1 MIGNLLVDLIV
12 RGVENLPEWGREVS
26 GTNHSSGSA
35 GQAGYLARGLA
46 ALGMAAGVVGNV
58 GRDDAGSQIL
68 RDLSGAGVSIEG
80 VEVSP
85 TGATALS
92 IAIVR
97 PDGERAF
104 LSDFASLSEL
114 DEALVM
120 RHWDVVRRATYV
132 CLVGLF
138 NLPALD
144 LPAAKRILAA
154 AQAEGRTTVL
164 DTGWDPQGW
173 QPATVEGVRAL
184 LEDVDIFLPNA
195 DEACALT
202 GEADP
207 MAAAQR
213 LEQWGCR
220 LVVVKMGGEGSLAR
234 RAGQVW
240 QSPALSTAVHDTVG
254 AGDLFNA
261 GFISGVAGGRD
272 TPAAMAF
279 ANAAASIYVSRSQD
293 RFPSPTEVQG
303 ALGEK

>member
-12 RGVENLPEWGREVS
+12 RGVEDLPAWGREVS
-26 GTNHSSGSA
+26 GTNHRSSSA
-35 GQAGYLARGLA
+35 GQAGNLARGLV

-58 GRDDAGSQIL
+58 GRDEAGSQIL
-68 RDLSGAGVSIEG
+68 RDLSGAGVSIES

-104 LSDFASLSEL
+104 LSDFASLAEI

-120 RHWDVVRRATYV
+120 RHWDAVCRASYV

-144 LPAAKRILAA
+144 LRAAKRILAA
-154 AQAEGRTTVL
+154 ARAEGRTTVL
-164 DTGWDPQGW
+164 DTGWDPKGW
-173 QPATVEGVRAL
+173 QPGTVEGIRAL

-195 DEACALT
+195 EEACALT
-202 GEADP
+202 GQADP
-207 MAAAQR
+207 VAAAQG
-213 LEQWGCR
+213 LEEWGCR
-220 LVVVKMGGEGSLAR
+220 LVVVKMGAEGSLAR

-240 QSPALSTAVHDTVG
+240 QSPAFPAAVHDAVG
-254 AGDLFNA
+254 AGDVFDA
-261 GFISGVAGGRD
+261 GFLIGVVGGREA
-272 TPAAMAF
+272 PAAMAF
-279 ANAAASIYVSRSQD
+279 ANAAASIYVSRSKD
-293 RFPSPTEVQG
+293 RFPSPTEV
-303 ALGEK
+303 LGVLGVK